1 MSVTIHYKG
10 SINKHDDIDKLIS
23 ELVDISKEMSWKFD
37 VINFSDKGIK
47 GVIINPH
54 EDCESF
60 TLVFNKENA
69 IINTLSLAFDDVDD
83 TFSHIKT
90 QFAPVEIH
98 VAIIKLLKH
107 VKLKYIN
114 DLEVFDEGDFWDTM
128 DNNALIEKMNLVQL
142 HIDFVGDVLNASTD
156 EMGNAKSAESLGDK
170 IEAILKKSGYKRE

>member
-1 MSVTIHYKG
+1 MGVTIHYKG

-23 ELVDISKEMSWKFD
+23 ELTDISKEMNWKFD
-37 VINFSDKGIK
+37 IIDFSEKGAK

-54 EDCESF
+54 EACESF

-128 DNNALIEKMNLVQL
+128 DKNILIEKMNLVQS
-142 HIDFVGDVLNASTD
+142 HIDFVGDVLNASAN
-156 EMGNAKSAESLGDK
+156 ELGNSESAESLGDK
-170 IEAILKKSGYKRE
+170 IEDILKKIGHKRK